1 MPKKIREKLSDVL
14 AVPQAIMLDVPRIVF
29 DSNTKI
35 FIENYKGVSEF
46 SDTSIKINAGRYIIS
61 LYGTNLDIKVMTAEE
76 IEIEGMI
83 TKMEFS

>member
-1 MPKKIREKLSDVL
+1 MPRKIREKLSEVL

-35 FIENYKGVSEF
+35 FIENYKGISEF
-46 SDTSIKINAGRYIIS
+46 TDTNIKINAGRYIIN
-61 LYGTNLDIKVMTAEE
+61 LCGENLDIKVMTSEE
-76 IEIEGMI
+76 IEIDGII